1 MNCSIISVGTEIL
14 FGQIVNTNTVYL
26 SQELNG
32 LGINVYHHFTAGDNE
47 NRLKDILD
55 YALSKSDL
63 IITTGGLGPTQDDLT
78 KETIARVA
86 GKKLEMHEPSFEK
99 LCTYFKNLNRK
110 MNENNIKQAYLP
122 KDSIVLDNDCGT
134 APGFIIEFDG
144 KIVISLPGP
153 PKEMKSMFESVK
165 DYLKTKSKD
174 TIYSKVLR
182 FFGIGESA
190 LETAIMDLINHQ
202 SNPTIAT
209 YAKEGEV
216 SARITAKAENEAK
229 AQEMIIPV
237 INQIKNRLEEYIYS
251 YNDEELVQVVAK
263 KLLDEK
269 VSVSFAESCTGGLIA
284 AKLTSIP
291 GISESLNRSIVTY
304 SNEAKIEELGV
315 KETTLKEHGA
325 VSEETAREMVLGLK
339 AATGSE
345 ICVSV
350 TGIAG
355 PGGGTK
361 EKPVGLVYIG
371 LAYKENIVCNQY
383 NIFGDRNRIRNYT
396 SMLALN
402 MIRKVLEK

>member
-1 MNCSIISVGTEIL
+1 
-14 FGQIVNTNTVYL
+14 
-26 SQELNG
+26 
-32 LGINVYHHFTAGDNE
+32 
-47 NRLKDILD
+47 
-55 YALSKSDL
+55 
-63 IITTGGLGPTQDDLT
+63 
-78 KETIARVA
+78 
-86 GKKLEMHEPSFEK
+86 
-99 LCTYFKNLNRK
+99 

-153 PKEMKSMFESVK
+153 PKEMKNMFESVK

-190 LETAIMDLINHQ
+190 LETAIMDLIDHQ

-237 INQIKNRLEEYIYS
+237 INQIKNRVEEYIYS

-263 KLLDEK
+263 KLLDQK

-304 SNEAKIEELGV
+304 SNEAKMEELGV

-339 AATGSE
+339 AVTGSE

-371 LAYKENIVCNQY
+371 LAYKENIVCNKY

-396 SMLALN
+396 NMLALN